1 MVDLHC
7 HILPGIDD
15 GAKDW
20 DTALEMCRIARQDG
34 ITHIVATPHANAQYA
49 YNRAG
54 HQAVLDE
61 LQAKFPDLTFSL
73 GCELHLSY
81 ENVEAVLQNPHHYT
95 IGDSRFL
102 LAELSDY
109 ATPAQCKELLFRL
122 HCAGL
127 TTIVTHPERNPILA
141 QYRELALE
149 LVEMGCLLQ
158 ITGDSLSGAWGRTAR
173 KLSETYLRAGLVSAI
188 ASDAHGTRRRSP
200 VLSKARKAAAR
211 IVGDAAA
218 AQLVAEV
225 PRAILSPDGIPEPAL
240 SPPV

>member
-73 GCELHLSY
+73 GCELRLSY
-81 ENVEAVLQNPHHYT
+81 ENVEAALQNPHHYT
-95 IGDSRFL
+95 IGHSRFL

-109 ATPAQCKELLFRL
+109 ATPAQFKQLLFRL

-127 TTIVTHPERNPILA
+127 TTVIGHPERNPILA
-141 QYRELALE
+141 QYRELAAE

-158 ITGDSLSGAWGRTAR
+158 ITGDSLWGAWGRSAR
-173 KLSETYLRAGLVSAI
+173 KLSETYLEAGLVTVIS
-188 ASDAHGTRRRSP
+188 SDAHGTRRRAP
-200 VLSKARKAAAR
+200 ILSKARKAAAK
-211 IVGDAAA
+211 IIGDTAA
-218 AQLVAEV
+218 AQLVNHI
-225 PRAILSPDGIPEPAL
+225 PRSIVS
-240 SPPV
+240 